1 MKIMVNG
8 GHFPGLDPGAIGRQ
22 SEEALIC
29 RELMELTAGY
39 LMAAGMEA
47 VTVQENELA
56 DIVAA
61 SNMSGA
67 DLFLSIH
74 CNASKNPIPRGT
86 ETYYYSDEGKLLAA
100 CVQQQIVRALHMA
113 DRGVKPGRWLYVLRN
128 TEAVGILV
136 ETAFI
141 SNAADEL
148 LLREKTDAFARAIA
162 RGVTDY
168 ESDCVKE

>member
-8 GHFPGLDPGAIGRQ
+8 GHCPGLDPGAAGRQ

-29 RELMELTAGY
+29 RDVMGLAAKYLT
-39 LMAAGMEA
+39 AAGMEA

-56 DIVAA
+56 AIVAA

-74 CNASKNPIPRGT
+74 CNASANPAPRGT
-86 ETYYYSDEGKLLAA
+86 ETYYFSAEGKVLAA
-100 CVQQQIVRALHMA
+100 CVQQEIVAALHTT

-128 TEAVGILV
+128 TEAVGVLV

-168 ESDCVKE
+168 ESDCLKE